1 MNSTFGKIALR
12 LTLTVG
18 VAVLGCASSASASL
32 ILDGTIDL
40 SGTGIGNVLTVLTIH
55 ETGDRSAGDSATPVA
70 DDESGCVAW
79 NGTTDVIGASA
90 CSSFTGFTGFGGD
103 ESTGASQTLTRTLA
117 EFGVTEAEDFAIVF
131 NANEGSDSDVILQ
144 DMCAS
149 FFSAAGAL
157 LYTACLDAPMTF
169 TSETG
174 GTGSSGALF
183 VFDAAQA
190 LAATLAGAFNDP
202 NNRVGVAGLASGA
215 QSGPDT
221 FFGFLVNGE
230 PPTPPDP
237 AVPEPGS
244 MVLLGSGLL
253 GLAAAARR
261 RIRRS

>member
-1 MNSTFGKIALR
+1 MNSMLGKITLR
-12 LTLTVG
+12 LTLTIV
-18 VAVLGCASSASASL
+18 VAVGLASTASASL
-32 ILDGTIDL
+32 IFDDTIDL
-40 SGTGIGNVLTVLTIH
+40 SGTGIGNVLTVLTIQ
-55 ETGDRSAGDSATPVA
+55 ETGNRSAGDSATPIA

-79 NGTTDVIGASA
+79 NGTTDVIGTSA
-90 CSSFTGFTGFGGD
+90 CASFTGFTGFGGD

-131 NANEGSDSDVILQ
+131 NANEGSDSDVVLQ

-169 TSETG
+169 TSVTG
-174 GTGSSGALF
+174 GTGTSGALF
-183 VFDAAQA
+183 ILDAAQA
-190 LAATLAGAFNDP
+190 LAATLAGAFSDP
-202 NNRVGVAGLASGA
+202 TNRVGIAGLAGDA

-244 MVLLGSGLL
+244 MMLLGSGLL

-261 RIRRS
+261 RKTRS